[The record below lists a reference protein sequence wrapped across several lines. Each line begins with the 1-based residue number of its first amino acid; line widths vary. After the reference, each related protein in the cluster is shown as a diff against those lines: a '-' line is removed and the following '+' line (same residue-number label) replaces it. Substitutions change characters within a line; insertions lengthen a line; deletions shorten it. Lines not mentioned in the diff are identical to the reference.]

1 MMMFNTPRVRA
12 VGFAAAAFF
21 MGLAVGNYDVTKGSV
36 DHVADQYGQAK
47 KQVNILQQKVI
58 PALKSEAG
66 CEKWRADTN
75 ETLALQSNVVKQ
87 SDIPADCPHLAASA
101 K

>member
-1 MMMFNTPRVRA
+1 MMMFNTPRVRS

-21 MGLAVGNYDVTKGSV
+21 VGLAFGNYDVTKGSV

-47 KQVNILQQKVI
+47 KQVS
-58 PALKSEAG
+58 ALKSVAG
-66 CEKWRADTN
+66 CQEKRAAVLSGQVMD
-75 ETLALQSNVVKQ
+75 LAGAPNCASVRSVP
-87 SDIPADCPHLAASA
+87 SPSA